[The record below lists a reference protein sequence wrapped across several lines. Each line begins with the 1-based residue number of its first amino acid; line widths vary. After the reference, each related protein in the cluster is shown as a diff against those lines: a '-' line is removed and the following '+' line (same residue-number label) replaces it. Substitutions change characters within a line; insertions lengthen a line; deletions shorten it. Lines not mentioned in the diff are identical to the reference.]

1 MKRTVL
7 VRGTVIAASLF
18 ILLVVVALANS
29 RIELTESGVHKRLLV
44 PVGGVMVGIHTYAG
58 TGDDPVRIKGF
69 LDGPVVQRKT
79 RSDWT
84 ATWFCEDKVQQLN
97 GTGTELS
104 IDCAGNQRR
113 FPVARTPAITNAVFT
128 TPADTLILSDIEGNA
143 RFLDASL
150 ASLHVT
156 DAAGNW
162 GYGRNHLVIAGD
174 AVDRGRDV
182 FAVLWRLYAL
192 SLQAQEA
199 GGAVHVLLGNHEQ
212 YLLRGNISGA
222 NRDHLHTLAR
232 MGGPAS
238 AFGPD
243 TVLGHWLRLQPVV
256 IKSGTTVIT
265 HGGVSPV
272 IADSGLT
279 VSNLNSAMRRYW
291 SGDMPGKAE
300 LDAVIGPAG
309 VTQYRGYLEGGEDRF
324 AAATTAQVRDVL
336 AHFGASTIVV
346 GHTQVDH
353 VTPLHGGR
361 VWAVNVNSNGARP
374 EALLIQNGEP
384 VVVSTGVKRQLD
396 ETPKRLTRPF
406 SLSAVADMAMLR
418 GLLSSNYALS
428 RIPQPY

>member
-1 MKRTVL
+1 
-7 VRGTVIAASLF
+7 
-18 ILLVVVALANS
+18 
-29 RIELTESGVHKRLLV
+29 
-44 PVGGVMVGIHTYAG
+44 
-58 TGDDPVRIKGF
+58 
-69 LDGPVVQRKT
+69 
-79 RSDWT
+79 
-84 ATWFCEDKVQQLN
+84 
-97 GTGTELS
+97 
-104 IDCAGNQRR
+104 
-113 FPVARTPAITNAVFT
+113 
-128 TPADTLILSDIEGNA
+128 
-143 RFLDASL
+143 
-150 ASLHVT
+150 
-156 DAAGNW
+156 
-162 GYGRNHLVIAGD
+162 
-174 AVDRGRDV
+174 
-182 FAVLWRLYAL
+182 
-192 SLQAQEA
+192 
-199 GGAVHVLLGNHEQ
+199 
-212 YLLRGNISGA
+212 
-222 NRDHLHTLAR
+222 
-232 MGGPAS
+232 
-238 AFGPD
+238 
-243 TVLGHWLRLQPVV
+243 
-256 IKSGTTVIT
+256 
-265 HGGVSPV
+265 
-272 IADSGLT
+272 
-279 VSNLNSAMRRYW
+279 MRRYW